1 MLNEADTL
9 TVDEDAFM
17 DGLRIMYFL
26 NKPEIAH
33 TTFKGLKYLC
43 ELLGKWHTP
52 EAEQSQKPQL
62 QVWNDHLS
70 CDYSSIN
77 NSAINAK

>member
-17 DGLRIMYFL
+17 DRLRIMYFL
-26 NKPEIAH
+26 NKPEIAY

-43 ELLGKWHTP
+43 ELLGNDT
-52 EAEQSQKPQL
+52 L
-62 QVWNDHLS
+62 QRLNKAKNPNYKFEMIINHMTI
-70 CDYSSIN
+70 SSIN

>member
-1 MLNEADTL
+1 MFNEADTL

-43 ELLGKWHTP
+43 ELLGNDTLQRLNKPKNPNYKSEMIINDVTIS
-52 EAEQSQKPQL
+52 QSIVKL
-62 QVWNDHLS
+62 H
-70 CDYSSIN
+70 
-77 NSAINAK
+77 

>member
-43 ELLGKWHTP
+43 ELLGNDTLQRLNKPINPNYKSEMIINDVTIS
-52 EAEQSQKPQL
+52 QSIVK
-62 QVWNDHLS
+62 HH
-70 CDYSSIN
+70 
-77 NSAINAK
+77 